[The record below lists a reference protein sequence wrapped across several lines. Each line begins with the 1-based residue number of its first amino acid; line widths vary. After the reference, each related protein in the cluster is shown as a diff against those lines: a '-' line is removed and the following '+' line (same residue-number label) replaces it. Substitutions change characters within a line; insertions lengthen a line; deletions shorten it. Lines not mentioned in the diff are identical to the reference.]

1 MHALVLVTIVK
12 LVVTA
17 AGYVLAG
24 PLFARLGASG
34 EILPMTVELAR
45 VLLLGLPF
53 FMLTVVAGIMP
64 RALGDSRPAGVWL
77 VLGSLLQLVIA
88 PLAVF
93 GLGSWNG
100 LGLSGVV
107 WAFVLSRVTI
117 FIIAVP
123 TVRCFG
129 LLSSPSPF
137 ASGPRTRPA
146 LSQLLPDRYAG
157 GAGSG
162 WSSSSP
168 PGRA

>member
-1 MHALVLVTIVK
+1 MHALVLVTIVN

-17 AGYVLAG
+17 AGYV
-24 PLFARLGASG
+24 FADAIFSRLGASG

-100 LGLSGVV
+100 LG
-107 WAFVLSRVTI
+107 
-117 FIIAVP
+117 
-123 TVRCFG
+123 
-129 LLSSPSPF
+129 SP
-137 ASGPRTRPA
+137 
-146 LSQLLPDRYAG
+146 
-157 GAGSG
+157 G
-162 WSSSSP
+162 WSGRSSC
-168 PGRA
+168 PG